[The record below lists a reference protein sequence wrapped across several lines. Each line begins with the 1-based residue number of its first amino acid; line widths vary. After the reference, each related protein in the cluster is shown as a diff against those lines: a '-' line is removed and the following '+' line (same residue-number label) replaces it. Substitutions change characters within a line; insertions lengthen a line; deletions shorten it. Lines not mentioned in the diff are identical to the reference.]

1 MLIQFNVIT
10 FVSMVGVTLTFVFT
24 VLFFRKI
31 KNDFDKKC
39 LHDSYIIDADA
50 LTTQQTEFR
59 RLANVLKFWSA
70 TILICCTIITLR
82 FVHILPY
89 IESLKTGNQKYGR
102 LTERIDPETR
112 VYVFAY
118 NALSEM
124 TQLNVSLEY
133 LFHTFA
139 LHAWQIPYIIIM
151 WPKLHM
157 LRKFK

>member
-1 MLIQFNVIT
+1 MKILNITLVILFQIVSQINSIDLHNPLSLDQVLIQFNVIT

-89 IESLKTGNQKYGR
+89 IESLKTGN
-102 LTERIDPETR
+102 
-112 VYVFAY
+112 
-118 NALSEM
+118 
-124 TQLNVSLEY
+124 
-133 LFHTFA
+133 
-139 LHAWQIPYIIIM
+139 
-151 WPKLHM
+151 
-157 LRKFK
+157 